1 MVTLRWRHPCSNI
14 GMKTQLLLSSLAV
27 LAITVGSTAYADEI
41 YKWTDE
47 DGNVHYEDRPSE
59 VYAGERMQMSYNRTD
74 SANVQQR
81 VQSLQEST
89 AARNEARAE
98 REAEKTTAAE
108 DRAAAEAKA
117 AKCENYR
124 AQLKIMLETPRVYRE
139 NAAGERSYLDDVQK
153 EEARSQAEALIKE
166 TCST

>member
-1 MVTLRWRHPCSNI
+1 
-14 GMKTQLLLSSLAV
+14 MKTRLFLSCIAALV
-27 LAITVGSTAYADEI
+27 ITASSATYADEI

-59 VYAGERMQMSYNRTD
+59 VYAGERLQMSYNRTD
-74 SANVQQR
+74 SGNVQQR
-81 VQSLQEST
+81 VQALQDST

-98 REAEKTTAAE
+98 RDAQNATAAE
-108 DRAAAEAKA
+108 NRAAAEAKA
-117 AKCENYR
+117 AKCEKYR
-124 AQLKIMLETPRVYRE
+124 AQLKVMLETPRVYRE

-166 TCST
+166 TCGT

>member
-1 MVTLRWRHPCSNI
+1 
-14 GMKTQLLLSSLAV
+14 MKTQLLLSSIVALAMT
-27 LAITVGSTAYADEI
+27 AGSASYADEI

-59 VYAGERMQMSYNRTD
+59 VYAGERLQMSYNRTD

-81 VQSLQEST
+81 VQAQQDST
-89 AARNEARAE
+89 AARSEARAE
-98 REAEKTTAAE
+98 REAEKVTTAE
-108 DRAAAEAKA
+108 NRAAAEENA
-117 AKCENYR
+117 AKCEKYR

-139 NAAGERSYLDDVQK
+139 DANGERSYLDDVQK

-166 TCST
+166 TCGT

>member
-1 MVTLRWRHPCSNI
+1 
-14 GMKTQLLLSSLAV
+14 MKTQLLLSSIVALAMT
-27 LAITVGSTAYADEI
+27 AGSASYADEI

-59 VYAGERMQMSYNRTD
+59 VYAGERLQMSYNRTD
-74 SANVQQR
+74 STNVQQR
-81 VQSLQEST
+81 VQAQQDST
-89 AARNEARAE
+89 AAHNEARAE

-108 DRAAAEAKA
+108 NRAAAEENA
-117 AKCENYR
+117 AKCEKYR

-139 NAAGERSYLDDVQK
+139 DANGERSYLDDVQK

-166 TCST
+166 TCGT

>member
-1 MVTLRWRHPCSNI
+1 
-14 GMKTQLLLSSLAV
+14 MKTRLFLSCIAALV
-27 LAITVGSTAYADEI
+27 ITASSATYADEI

-59 VYAGERMQMSYNRTD
+59 VYAGERLQMSYNRTD
-74 SANVQQR
+74 SGNVQQR
-81 VQSLQEST
+81 VQALQDST

-98 REAEKTTAAE
+98 RDAQNATAAE
-108 DRAAAEAKA
+108 NRAAAEAKA
-117 AKCENYR
+117 AKCEKYR